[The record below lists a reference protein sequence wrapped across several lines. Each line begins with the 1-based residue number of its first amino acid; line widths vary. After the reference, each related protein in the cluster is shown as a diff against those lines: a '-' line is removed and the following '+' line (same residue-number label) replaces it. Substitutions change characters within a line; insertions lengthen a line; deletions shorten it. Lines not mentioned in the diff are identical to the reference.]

1 MPAMGKLLADIRKG
15 REDRALYLAG
25 ILPYLFALGCA
36 RAWVTL
42 AVAAPALAL
51 PAPFD
56 LHDVFDYAMALASVA
71 VAIWGRRLVP
81 LNATGAVR
89 AVSAGAMAAA
99 SLALIAAGEAAF
111 PGGAAAVLAVVGAAL
126 GGIGFGLFLV
136 LWAEV
141 LSCISLIR
149 IFLYTTASQLAA
161 VVFVFFCDGLD
172 GLRVACAMVA
182 LPVAAV
188 LCLRAAFQALPAA
201 DRPSPV
207 MPRLTYP
214 WKIFVLLALYSF
226 AYGLRQHQLAA
237 GAGMHSSASTAL
249 IMAVLF
255 ASAYFFSARFNVG
268 ALYRSPLVLIVCG
281 FLLVPVEGF
290 LGTAASSY
298 LISMSYSLVGIIV
311 ALLLYDISKRLGVTV
326 VVFAAIKGAEQVFV
340 IWGKDVAET
349 MGALG
354 LAVGAQDTVI
364 AVAVVAMMLA
374 ATLILLSERELAS
387 KWGVR
392 ILDIGGLVEK
402 TPEEERREA
411 HVAEL
416 AERFRLTPR
425 ETEILHLIA
434 QGKNGPAIRGELFI
448 AEGTFKAHTSHIY
461 EKCGV
466 PNRRALVALLGADGP
481 GGRL

>member
-1 MPAMGKLLADIRKG
+1 MGKLLADIRKG

-56 LHDVFDYAMALASVA
+56 LHDVFDYAMALASIV

-111 PGGAAAVLAVVGAAL
+111 LGGAAAVLAVVGAAL

-141 LSCISLIR
+141 LSCVSLIR

-161 VVFVFFCDGLD
+161 VVFVFFCGGLD

-354 LAVGAQDTVI
+354 LAAGAQDTVI

>member
-1 MPAMGKLLADIRKG
+1 MGKLLADIRKG

-42 AVAAPALAL
+42 AVVAPALAL

-89 AVSAGAMAAA
+89 TVSAGAMAAA

-149 IFLYTTASQLAA
+149 IFLYTTASQLTA
-161 VVFVFFCDGLD
+161 VVFVFFCGGFD

-354 LAVGAQDTVI
+354 LAAGAQDTVI

-466 PNRRALVALLGADGP
+466 PNRRALVALLGTDGP

>member
-56 LHDVFDYAMALASVA
+56 LHDVFDYAMALASIA

-89 AVSAGAMAAA
+89 AVAAGAMAAA

-136 LWAEV
+136 LWAEI

-161 VVFVFFCDGLD
+161 VVFVFFCGGLD

-354 LAVGAQDTVI
+354 LAAGAQDTVI

>member
-1 MPAMGKLLADIRKG
+1 MGKLLADIRKG

-56 LHDVFDYAMALASVA
+56 LHDVFDYAMALASIA

-89 AVSAGAMAAA
+89 AVAAGAMAAA

-136 LWAEV
+136 LWAEI

-161 VVFVFFCDGLD
+161 VVFVFFCGGLD

-354 LAVGAQDTVI
+354 LAAGAQDTVI

-416 AERFRLTPR
+416 AESFRLTPR

>member
-1 MPAMGKLLADIRKG
+1 MGKLLADIRKG

-25 ILPYLFALGCA
+25 ILPYLFALGCS

-89 AVSAGAMAAA
+89 AVAAGAMAAA

-161 VVFVFFCDGLD
+161 VVFVFFCGGLD

>member
-1 MPAMGKLLADIRKG
+1 MGKLLADIRKG

-89 AVSAGAMAAA
+89 AVAAGAMAAA

-188 LCLRAAFQALPAA
+188 LCLRAAFQALPVA

>member
-1 MPAMGKLLADIRKG
+1 MGKLLADIRKG

-89 AVSAGAMAAA
+89 TVSAGAMAAA

-249 IMAVLF
+249 IMVVLF

>member
-1 MPAMGKLLADIRKG
+1 MGKLLADIRKG

-89 AVSAGAMAAA
+89 TVSAGAMAAA

-161 VVFVFFCDGLD
+161 VVFVFFCGGLD

-340 IWGKDVAET
+340 IWGKDVADT

-354 LAVGAQDTVI
+354 LAAGAQDTVI

-434 QGKNGPAIRGELFI
+434 QEKNGPAIRGELFI